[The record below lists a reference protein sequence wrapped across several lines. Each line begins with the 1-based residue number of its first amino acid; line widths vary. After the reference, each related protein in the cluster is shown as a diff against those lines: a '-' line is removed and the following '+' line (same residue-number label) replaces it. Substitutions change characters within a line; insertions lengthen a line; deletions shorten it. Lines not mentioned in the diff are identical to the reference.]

1 MAAMTTVLK
10 EFNDLNNKRVFTT
23 PSHTT
28 AKPSFVTQTRK
39 ALTPVSTVSE
49 DEMAISQAC
58 EDADGVVLP
67 TNALF
72 AVRVRKHLHSIAAD
86 IDTAKALFREFVA
99 STQFDVMVNE
109 SNYIN
114 E

>member
-23 PSHTT
+23 PTHTT
-28 AKPSFVTQTRK
+28 SKPAFMTQSRK
-39 ALTPVSTVSE
+39 ALTPASTVSE
-49 DEMAISQAC
+49 DEMAVSLAC
-58 EDADGVVLP
+58 EDADGAVLP

-72 AVRVRKHLHSIAAD
+72 SVRVRKHLSAISGDIAA
-86 IDTAKALFREFVA
+86 AKALFREFVA
-99 STQFDVMVNE
+99 SDEFDVMVDQ